1 MYLVA
6 QPTIRER
13 PIQTIFASTN
23 TDWHSNLRRAVS
35 SAFSM
40 TPIVKYEAYVDDTI
54 NVFLQELGKRFDGRP
69 GTDGVIN
76 IPKWL
81 RFYAEDT
88 VATITYGKRVGNM
101 ESVTDH
107 TGIIA
112 LMDSG
117 QKYIITVRISSMM
130 MVKVVRRLTFSRYY
144 KCPY

>member
-1 MYLVA
+1 
-6 QPTIRER
+6 
-13 PIQTIFASTN
+13 
-23 TDWHSNLRRAVS
+23 
-35 SAFSM
+35 M
-40 TPIVKYEAYVDDTI
+40 TAIVKYEAYVDNTI
-54 NVFLQELGKRFDGRP
+54 NVFHQELGKRFDGRP

-101 ESVTDH
+101 ESGTDY

-117 QKYIITVRISSMM
+117 QKYIITLRISSIM

-144 KCPY
+144 KCSY